1 VRRAAGAQKVE
12 PMTPAAPR
20 YLSAASSDQGHV
32 RKNNEDRVYSD
43 DARGIFLVVDGMGGH
58 EAGEKA
64 ADIAVERIRLR
75 LERQTGSIEQRLRE
89 AITLA
94 NNAIHETGQSN
105 AQWKGMACVLT
116 AAVIDDGRVTVGHV
130 GDSRLYRIRRGAIE
144 KVTHDHSPV
153 GEREDR
159 GEITEQEAMRHP
171 RRNEV
176 YRDVGTEERAPDD
189 QDFIEICEIPFEPDS
204 ALLLCSDGLS
214 DALPSKDILRIIEE
228 NAGDRWAAVR
238 ALIAAA
244 TRSSK
249 DNVSAVLVEGPE
261 FATSFGRRAA
271 AAAPPPGDEDTGRL
285 APALARPRPWYA
297 GAHALLLCGALVG
310 AAAVLG
316 LQWFLP
322 VTKPEPPPQIIA
334 VSAPGTISAALEK
347 ARPGDTVR
355 VARGSYY
362 EAIHLKRAVKL
373 MAEQPG
379 DVIVLGPVYA
389 DGIEHGVLEG
399 FQLRAGDFG
408 IRIHNS
414 DIVVTRCEI
423 SGARAAGIDFS
434 GNSRGTVVACS
445 IHDNAGPGI
454 LISDASIPT
463 IQNNVIYN
471 NGSQPA
477 ETLPGI
483 LIRSA
488 LRPRIVQNVFRGNG
502 AEPIWLSEPDESIV
516 ANNFFIPSEKSD
528 RKPNIRVLP
537 AGPGAAK

>member
-1 VRRAAGAQKVE
+1 
-12 PMTPAAPR
+12 MTPAAPR
-20 YLSAASSDQGHV
+20 YLSAASSDQGYV
-32 RKNNEDRVYSD
+32 RENNEDRVYSD

-64 ADIAVERIRLR
+64 AEIAVERIRLR
-75 LERQTGSIEQRLRE
+75 LERQTGSIEQRIRE

-94 NNAIHETGQSN
+94 NNAIFETGQSN
-105 AQWKGMACVLT
+105 PQWKGMACVLT

-144 KVTHDHSPV
+144 KITHDHSPV

-189 QDFIEICEIPFEPDS
+189 DDFIEVREIPFEPDS

-214 DALPSKDILRIIEE
+214 DTLPSKDILRIVGE

-244 TRSSK
+244 TESSK

-261 FATSFGRRAA
+261 FATSFGRRTTV
-271 AAAPPPGDEDTGRL
+271 APPPQGDEDTGRL
-285 APALARPRPWYA
+285 VPASARPRQWYA
-297 GAHALLLCGALVG
+297 SAAALLLYGALIG
-310 AAAVLG
+310 AAVILG
-316 LQWFLP
+316 IQAFLP
-322 VTKPEPPPQIIA
+322 LTKPEPPPQVIA
-334 VSAPGTISAALEK
+334 VAAPGTITAALEK
-347 ARPGDTVR
+347 ARPGDTVS

-362 EAIHLKRAVKL
+362 EAIHLKRGVKL
-373 MAEQPG
+373 IAEHPE

-389 DGIEHGVLEG
+389 DGIEHSVLEG

-423 SGARAAGIDFS
+423 SGARAAGVDFG
-434 GNSRGTVVACS
+434 GNSRGAIVACS

-454 LISDASIPT
+454 VISDSATPS
-463 IQNNVIYN
+463 IQNNFIYN
-471 NGSQPA
+471 NGKQPNEA
-477 ETLPGI
+477 LPGM
-483 LIRSA
+483 LIRST
-488 LRPRIVQNVFRGNG
+488 LRPHITQNVFQGNG
-502 AEPIWLSEPDESIV
+502 AEAIWLSQPDESIV
-516 ANNFFIPSEKSD
+516 ANNFFIPSGKSD

-537 AGPGAAK
+537 SSFTEPRASASGPGAAK

>member
-1 VRRAAGAQKVE
+1 MRSAVRAQKVK

-20 YLSAASSDQGHV
+20 YLSAASSDQGYV
-32 RKNNEDRVYSD
+32 RENNEDRVYSD

-75 LERQTGSIEQRLRE
+75 LERQTGSIEQRIRE

-94 NNAIHETGQSN
+94 NNAIYETGQSN
-105 AQWKGMACVLT
+105 PQWKGMACVLT
-116 AAVIDDGRVTVGHV
+116 VAVIDDGRVTVGHV
-130 GDSRLYRIRRGAIE
+130 GDSRLYRIRRGSIE
-144 KVTHDHSPV
+144 KITRDHSPV

-189 QDFIEICEIPFEPDS
+189 DDFIEIREIPFEPDS

-214 DALPSKDILRIIEE
+214 DTLASKDILRIVEE

-238 ALIAAA
+238 ALIVAA
-244 TRSSK
+244 TESSK

-261 FATSFGRRAA
+261 FATAFGRRTTV
-271 AAAPPPGDEDTGRL
+271 AAPDNEDTGRL
-285 APALARPRPWYA
+285 GPAAPRPRPWYA
-297 GAHALLLCGALVG
+297 SAAALLLYGGLIG
-310 AAAVLG
+310 AAVVLG
-316 LQWFLP
+316 LQALLP
-322 VTKPEPPPQIIA
+322 VTKPEPPPQVIA
-334 VSAPGTISAALEK
+334 VAAPETITAALEK

-362 EAIHLKRAVKL
+362 EAIHLKRAVNL
-373 MAEQPG
+373 IAEPPG

-389 DGIEHGVLEG
+389 DGIEHSVLEG

-423 SGARAAGIDFS
+423 SGARAAGVDFG
-434 GNSRGTVVACS
+434 GNSRGAVVACS

-454 LISDASIPT
+454 VISDSATPS

-471 NGSQPA
+471 NGKQPTEA
-477 ETLPGI
+477 LPGMV
-483 LIRSA
+483 IRST
-488 LRPRIVQNVFRGNG
+488 LRPHIIQNVFQGNG
-502 AEPIWLSEPDESIV
+502 AEAIWLSQPDDSIA
-516 ANNFFIPSEKSD
+516 ANNFFIPAGNRD
-528 RKPNIRVLP
+528 RKANVRV
-537 AGPGAAK
+537 GADK